1 MKNLFKLKTLF
12 RSISFI
18 FYGALIGFSL
28 GFAQL
33 VYAEVA
39 ELTSTPL
46 TTSSSSVVKP
56 NTTFI
61 LDDSGSMGRDFT
73 PEYVDDS
80 NGSGTAAGC
89 YDSGDDGSGNIT
101 GTPDSCR
108 EGDPPWMSSDFN
120 TQYYNPNFTY
130 TPPANAD
137 GTSMPSMVSP
147 WTSVPKDGFGVQ
159 STSLTNLVTGFPD
172 RLWCD
177 ATSGGTCKLNAD
189 YSYPSSAFPYS
200 RDTTGSPYYYKI
212 VPNEYCATS
221 NLTNCVVSSF
231 PTGIYTTAAPLR
243 FCDSSA
249 GTNCQGRQIGN
260 FIYPK
265 YLGTVNPGSS
275 GLAAIAATGTVEI
288 LNSGSNNS
296 ADITFL
302 HVDGVNIISSTVTAS
317 GGTNSPSERRA
328 AASDLCSAINSTIST
343 PNYQARNIGSGTTCS
358 SSGSETVT
366 IEATVTGPTPN
377 GYTITVGSNATGT
390 TAASAIVSFSSA
402 PSGAQIGGGR
412 TIASVAITSGST
424 INASG
429 SNSNSRRRSLRNQL
443 RDAINSYSSSPQYTA
458 SNSGSFGLKISATT
472 AEGANANGR
481 VVIIPAFSGTVLS
494 ITDCSLPLAGD
505 TLCGGVTDGGIPTN
519 VTNLTGGADAVP
531 ASVPYREN
539 IGKWSR
545 TNIVASNNSY
555 PRAPSRTDC
564 LGSNCTYAEE
574 MTNFANWYAYYR
586 TRMQMMKT
594 SGGRAFAS
602 LGNDYRVGFITLN
615 PGSNPS
621 GQTPSGYE
629 FIPVD
634 DFDSTHKNTWYT
646 RFYGINPSG
655 GTPLREA
662 LSRVGRYYA
671 NVTNGINSSMT
682 DDPMQ
687 YSCQQNISLITT
699 DGFWNGN
706 DGDNLSG
713 SSIGNQDNVDSG
725 YSTRADGAYDG
736 GLGGTASD
744 SSTGSSNTLADVA
757 MYYYKTDLRP
767 DGSLGALGTDVGTDN
782 NVPASGKDNA
792 PHQHMTTFA
801 LAFGI
806 DGVMDYQEGYET
818 ASIGDYANIITGASN
833 CSWAPGVIC
842 DWPQTSGNNPSTLDD
857 LWHTA
862 VNGRGKYFNASDPSS
877 LFQGISNALASAAIR
892 TGSAAASSTS
902 SPNITQTDRFIYS
915 STYRT
920 QLWDGEIVA
929 QQINTADGSI
939 DPIILWSA
947 QTLLDDDVLASSDTR
962 TIHIF
967 DSAATNNL
975 KEFSYT
981 SLTASERS
989 YFTNQVC
996 ATTTPAVSPPEP
1008 LIQCT
1013 LGMPDAD
1020 KVSANDAQNLIP
1032 YLRGQTGHEGI
1043 LYRAR
1048 EHTLGDT
1055 VNSTPAYVRLPTFSF
1070 SDTGYAAFKSA
1081 QANRTPALY
1090 VAANDG
1096 MLHAF
1101 DGNTGDETW
1110 AFIPKSIFPTMY
1122 KLAATDYANN
1132 HRFYVDGSPITMD
1145 VFDTNASAWKTILVG
1160 GLNSGG
1166 RGYYALDVTDP
1177 ANPKGLWEFCTDAS
1191 LCSVTDPDLGFT
1203 HGNPVITKRASDGK
1217 WVVLVT
1223 SGYNNVPD
1231 ATDLLPDTGNGKGYL
1246 YVLDAITGALL
1257 QKIDTGAGTTTTPL
1271 GFAKI
1276 AAFADDGGSNNTT
1289 KWVYG
1294 GDLLGNIWRFDL
1306 TVSPA
1311 TVMRLATLK
1320 DGSSPPRPQSITTR
1334 PELAV
1339 KGTIPLIIVG
1349 TGRYLGTNDLV
1360 DGATLVPSLPY
1371 AYENSMYLFKDQLT
1385 DLGDLR
1391 LRSDM
1396 QNRTLSTL
1404 STTIRT
1410 TTNSPVMNWATK
1422 IGWYID
1428 FNPGNASPGERLNV
1442 DPQLILGTL
1451 IFATNVPASSACTV
1465 GGESWLYQLDYL
1477 EGTFVTTAA
1486 NAVAATKSTNATV
1499 GFVVVQLPSG
1509 AIKIIKTESTGAKST
1524 VGANIGSGSNSGRR
1538 VSWRER
1544 IN

>member
-1 MKNLFKLKTLF
+1 MKNNSKLENLLHLA
-12 RSISFI
+12 SFI
-18 FYGALIGFSL
+18 IYGIFIGFSV

-33 VYAEVA
+33 VYAETTDLA
-39 ELTSTPL
+39 SSPL
-46 TTSSSSVVKP
+46 TTSSISVVKP

-61 LDDSGSMGRDFT
+61 LDDSGSMARDFT
-73 PEYVDDS
+73 PEYVDDE
-80 NGSGTAAGC
+80 NGSGTAAAC
-89 YDSGDDGSGNIT
+89 YDGGSDIT
-101 GTPDSCR
+101 DTPDECE
-108 EGDPPWMSSDFN
+108 EGDPPWMSPDFN
-120 TQYYNPNFTY
+120 SQYYNPKFTY
-130 TPPANAD
+130 TPPVNAD
-137 GTSMPSMVSP
+137 GTSMPSMGAP
-147 WTSVPKDGFGVQ
+147 WTSVPEDGFGVQ
-159 STSLTNLVTGFPD
+159 SSSLTNLVTGFPD

-177 ATSGGTCKLNAD
+177 APSGGTCKLNAD
-189 YSYPSSAFPYS
+189 YTYPSSAYS
-200 RDTTGSPYYYKI
+200 YDRDTTGAPYYYNI
-212 VPNEYCATS
+212 APTEYCTTIDLINCTATTS
-221 NLTNCVVSSF
+221 
-231 PTGIYTTAAPLR
+231 PTGSFTTPAKLR

-249 GTNCQGRQIGN
+249 GTNCQARRIGN

-265 YLGTVNPGSS
+265 YLGTVNPGGS
-275 GLAAIAATGTVEI
+275 GVAAVAATGTVEI
-288 LNSGSNNS
+288 LNSGSNSS
-296 ADITFL
+296 ADITSL
-302 HVDGVNIISSTVTAS
+302 QVDGVNIISSTITAS
-317 GGTNSPSERRA
+317 GGTNASTERKA
-328 AASDLCSAINSTIST
+328 AARDLCSAINSTIST
-343 PNYQARNIGSGTTCS
+343 PNYQARNIGTGATCS
-358 SSGSETVT
+358 ATGSETVT
-366 IEATVTGPTPN
+366 IEATTAGTTPN
-377 GYTITVGSNATGT
+377 GYTISVGSNATGT
-390 TAASAIVSFSSA
+390 TAASAIVEINAA
-402 PSGAQIGGGR
+402 PVGAQIGGGR
-412 TIASVAITSGST
+412 NVAGVAITSGST
-424 INASG
+424 ITASG
-429 SNSNSRRRSLRNQL
+429 SNGNTRRRSLRNQL
-443 RDAINSYSSSPQYTA
+443 MDAINSYSSSPQYTA
-458 SNSGSFGLKISATT
+458 SNSGSFGVKISATVS
-472 AEGANANGR
+472 EGANANGR
-481 VVIIPAFSGTVLS
+481 VIIIPAFNGTLLS

-505 TLCGGVTDGGIPTN
+505 ALCGGVTAGGIPTN
-519 VTNLTGGADAVP
+519 ITNFTGGSDAIP
-531 ASVPYREN
+531 ASVPFREN
-539 IGKWSR
+539 TGKWAR

-555 PRAPSRTDC
+555 PRATTRTDC
-564 LGSNCTYAEE
+564 LGSVCTYAEE

-586 TRMQMMKT
+586 TRMQMMK
-594 SGGRAFAS
+594 SSAGRAFVS
-602 LGNDYRVGFITLN
+602 LGNNYRVGFISLN
-615 PGSNPS
+615 PGDNPS

-629 FIPVD
+629 FVPVN
-634 DFDSTHKNTWYT
+634 DFDLAQKNIWYA
-646 RFYGINPSG
+646 RFYGISPGS

-671 NVTNGINSSMT
+671 NVTSGINSSIT
-682 DDPMQ
+682 DDPIQ

-699 DGFWNGN
+699 DGFWNGD
-706 DGDNLSG
+706 DGENLSG

-782 NVPASGKDNA
+782 NVPASGKDDA

-801 LAFGI
+801 LGFGI
-806 DGVMDYQEGYET
+806 DGLMKYQEGYET
-818 ASIGDYANIITGASN
+818 ALTGDYANIITGASN
-833 CSWAPGVIC
+833 CAWAPGVIC
-842 DWPQTSGNNPSTLDD
+842 NWPQARGNDPTALDD

-862 VNGRGKYFNASDPSS
+862 VNGRGTYFSAHDPSS
-877 LFQGISNALASAAIR
+877 LFQGISNALSSVAIR

-939 DPIILWSA
+939 DPVILWSA
-947 QTLLDDDVLASSDTR
+947 QTLLDDDVLASTDIR
-962 TIHIF
+962 TIHVF
-967 DSAATNNL
+967 DAGGTNKL
-975 KEFSYT
+975 KPFSYT
-981 SLTASERS
+981 TLSASERS
-989 YFTNQVC
+989 HFTNQVC

-1020 KVSANDAQNLIP
+1020 KVAANDAQNLIP
-1032 YLRGQTGHEGI
+1032 YLRGQTAQESL

-1048 EHTLGDT
+1048 EHALGDT
-1055 VNSTPAYVRLPTFSF
+1055 VNSTPAYVRIPSF
-1070 SDTGYAAFKSA
+1070 SYKDTGYSAFKSA
-1081 QANRTPALY
+1081 QANRTPILY

-1101 DGNTGDETW
+1101 NGNTGDETW
-1110 AFIPKSIFPTMY
+1110 AFVPKSIFPTLY
-1122 KLAATDYANN
+1122 KLAATDYENN
-1132 HRFYVDGSPITMD
+1132 HNYYVDGSPVTMD
-1145 VFDTNASAWKTILVG
+1145 IFDNVASAWKTIIVG

-1203 HGNPVITKRASDGK
+1203 HGNPIITKRASDGK

-1231 ATDLLPDTGNGKGYL
+1231 ATDRFPDTGNGKGYL
-1246 YVLDAITGALL
+1246 YVLDAVTGILL
-1257 QKIDTGAGTTTTPL
+1257 QKIDTGAGNTTTPL

-1276 AAFADDGGSNNTT
+1276 AAFADDAASNNST

-1294 GDLLGNIWRFDL
+1294 GDLQGNVWRFDL

-1311 TVMRLATLK
+1311 TFMRLATLK
-1320 DGSSPPRPQSITTR
+1320 DGSSPPRPQSITTK
-1334 PELAV
+1334 PELAL
-1339 KGTIPLIIVG
+1339 KGSVPLVMVG

-1360 DGATLVPSLPY
+1360 DGATLVPVLPY
-1371 AYENSMYLFKDQLT
+1371 AYENSMYAFKDLLT

-1396 QNRTLSTL
+1396 QSRTLSTL
-1404 STTIRT
+1404 STNTRT

-1428 FNPGNASPGERLNV
+1428 FNPGNTSPGERLNV

-1451 IFATNVPASSACTV
+1451 IFATNVPANTACTI
-1465 GGESWLYQLDYL
+1465 GGESWLYQIDFL

-1486 NAVAATKSTNATV
+1486 NAVAATKSNNATV
-1499 GFVVVQLPSG
+1499 GFVVVQLPNG
-1509 AIKIIKTESTGAKST
+1509 IVKIIKTESTGTKST
-1524 VGANIGSGSNSGRR
+1524 AGTNIGSGSNGGRR

-1544 IN
+1544 VN

>member
-1 MKNLFKLKTLF
+1 MKNLFK
-12 RSISFI
+12 SVSFI
-18 FYGALIGFSL
+18 IYGTFLGFSI

-33 VYAEVA
+33 AYAEVA
-39 ELTSTPL
+39 DLASTPL
-46 TTSSSSVVKP
+46 TTSSTLAVKP
-56 NTTFI
+56 NATFI
-61 LDDSGSMGRDFT
+61 LDDSGSMARDFT
-73 PEYVDDS
+73 PEYVNDS

-89 YDSGDDGSGNIT
+89 YDGGDDSSGTIT
-101 GTPDSCR
+101 DTPDPCR
-108 EGDPPWMSSDFN
+108 EGDPPWMSPDFN
-120 TQYYNPNFTY
+120 SQYYNSNFTY
-130 TPPANAD
+130 IPPANAD
-137 GTSMPSMVSP
+137 GTSMPSMGGP

-159 STSLTNLVTGFPD
+159 SSSLTNLVTGFPD

-177 ATSGGTCKLNAD
+177 ATSGGTCKINAD

-200 RDTTGSPYYYKI
+200 RDTTGAPYYYNI
-212 VPNEYCATS
+212 VPSEYCTTTDLTDCIVTTSATG
-221 NLTNCVVSSF
+221 T
-231 PTGIYTTAAPLR
+231 YTTPAPLR

-249 GTNCQGRQIGN
+249 GTNCQGRQTGN

-265 YLGTVNPGSS
+265 YLGTVNPGT
-275 GLAAIAATGTVEI
+275 GGVAAIAATGTVQI
-288 LNSGSNNS
+288 LNSGSNSS
-296 ADITFL
+296 ADITSL
-302 HVDGVNIISSTVTAS
+302 QVDGVNIISSTITAP
-317 GGTNSPSERRA
+317 GGTNTSSERKA
-328 AASDLCSAINSTIST
+328 AAGNLCSAINSTIST
-343 PNYQARNIGSGTTCS
+343 PNYQARNTGTGTTCS
-358 SSGSETVT
+358 GSGSETVT
-366 IEATVTGPTPN
+366 IEALITGPVPN
-377 GYTITVGSNATGT
+377 GYIITVGSNATGT
-390 TAASAIVSFSSA
+390 VAASAIVAINSA

-412 TIASVAITSGST
+412 TVAGAAITSGST
-424 INASG
+424 ITSSG

-443 RDAINSYSSSPQYTA
+443 KDAINSYSSSPQYTA
-458 SNSGSFGLKISATT
+458 SNSGSFSLKISATVS
-472 AEGANANGR
+472 EGANANGR
-481 VVIIPAFSGTVLS
+481 VIIIPAFSGASIS
-494 ITDCSLPLAGD
+494 ITDCGLPLAGD
-505 TLCGGVTDGGIPTN
+505 ALCGGVTAGGIPTN
-519 VTNLTGGADAVP
+519 VTNMTGGADAIP
-531 ASVPYREN
+531 ASVPFREN
-539 IGKWSR
+539 TGKWAR

-555 PRAPSRTDC
+555 PRAYTRTDC
-564 LGSNCTYAEE
+564 LGSVCTYAEE

-586 TRMQMMKT
+586 TRMQMMK
-594 SGGRAFAS
+594 SSAGRAFVS
-602 LGNDYRVGFITLN
+602 LGNDYRVGFISLN
-615 PGSNPS
+615 PGDNPS

-629 FIPVD
+629 FVPVN
-634 DFDSTHKNTWYT
+634 DFDLTQKNAWYA
-646 RFYGINPSG
+646 RFYGISPNS

-671 NVTNGINSSMT
+671 NLTSGINSSMT

-725 YSTRADGAYDG
+725 YSTRSDGAYDG

-767 DGSLGALGTDVGTDN
+767 DGSPGALGTDVGTDN
-782 NVPASGKDNA
+782 NVPASGKDDA

-806 DGVMDYQEGYET
+806 DGLMDYQEGYET
-818 ASIGDYANIITGASN
+818 AVTGDYANIITGASN
-833 CSWAPGVIC
+833 CAWAPGVIC
-842 DWPQTSGNNPSTLDD
+842 DWPQARGNDPTALDD

-862 VNGRGKYFNASDPSS
+862 VNGRGTYFSAHDPSG
-877 LFQGISNALASAAIR
+877 LFQGISNAMASVAIR

-920 QLWDGEIVA
+920 QIWDGEIVA

-939 DPIILWSA
+939 DPTILWSA
-947 QTLLDDDVLASSDTR
+947 QTLLDDDVLAGSDTR
-962 TIHIF
+962 TIHVF
-967 DSAATNNL
+967 DASGTNKL
-975 KEFSYT
+975 KAFSYATLST
-981 SLTASERS
+981 SEKSH
-989 YFTNQVC
+989 FTNQVC
-996 ATTTPAVSPPEP
+996 ATTTPVVTPPEP

-1020 KVSANDAQNLIP
+1020 KVAANDAQNLIP
-1032 YLRGQTGHEGI
+1032 YLRGQTGNEGL

-1055 VNSTPAYVRLPTFSF
+1055 VNSTPAYVRLPSFSF
-1070 SDTGYAAFKSA
+1070 TDTGYSAFKSA
-1081 QANRTPALY
+1081 QANRTPILY
-1090 VAANDG
+1090 AAANDG

-1110 AFIPKSIFPTMY
+1110 AFIPKSIFPTLY
-1122 KLAATDYANN
+1122 KLAATNYDNN
-1132 HRFYVDGSPITMD
+1132 HRYYVDGSPVTMD
-1145 VFDTNASAWKTILVG
+1145 IFDSVASAWKTILVG
-1160 GLNSGG
+1160 GFNSGS
-1166 RGYYALDVTDP
+1166 RSYYALDVTDP
-1177 ANPKGLWEFCTDAS
+1177 ADPKGLWEFCTDAS

-1203 HGNPVITKRASDGK
+1203 HGNPVITKRASDDK

-1223 SGYNNVPD
+1223 SGYNNIPD
-1231 ATDLLPDTGNGKGYL
+1231 ATDRFPDTGNGKGYL

-1257 QKIDTGAGTTTTPL
+1257 QKIDTGAGNTTTPL

-1276 AAFADDGGSNNTT
+1276 AAFADDSATNNTT

-1294 GDLLGNIWRFDL
+1294 GDLQGNVWRFDL
-1306 TVSPA
+1306 TTATA

-1320 DGSSPPRPQSITTR
+1320 DGSSPPRPQSVTTR
-1334 PELAV
+1334 PELAI
-1339 KGTIPLIIVG
+1339 KGSVPLIMVG

-1360 DGATLVPSLPY
+1360 DGATLVPTLPY
-1371 AYENSMYLFKDQLT
+1371 AYENSMYAFKDTLT

-1391 LRSDM
+1391 VRSDM
-1396 QNRTLSTL
+1396 QGRTISTL
-1404 STTIRT
+1404 TPTTRT

-1428 FNPGNASPGERLNV
+1428 FNPGGASPGERLNV

-1451 IFATNVPASSACTV
+1451 IFATNVPANSTCSV

-1486 NAVAATKSTNATV
+1486 NAVAATKSNNATV

-1524 VGANIGSGSNSGRR
+1524 AGTNTGSGSNSGRR